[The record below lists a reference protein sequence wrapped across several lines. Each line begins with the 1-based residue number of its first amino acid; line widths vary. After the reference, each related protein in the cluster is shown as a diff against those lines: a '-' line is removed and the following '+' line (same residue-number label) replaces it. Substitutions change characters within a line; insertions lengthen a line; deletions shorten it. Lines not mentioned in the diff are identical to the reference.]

1 MNNIEEN
8 LLLDKVKEGQYFSDD
23 QIENAL
29 VAIGEMSKENKITNL
44 EDFRRESE
52 ARFWVTSY
60 KFHLKNNGAAFANSW
75 WTKIKADIK
84 KLRGDEALQ
93 SLLEDIQGSENEAS
107 R

>member
-1 MNNIEEN
+1 MTDQEGS

-29 VAIGEMSKENKITNL
+29 LAIGEMSKENKIENL

-52 ARFWVTSY
+52 ARFWMTSY
-60 KFHLKNNGAAFANSW
+60 KFHLQKNGAAFANSW
-75 WTKIKADIK
+75 WAKIKADIK
-84 KLRGDEALQ
+84 KLRGDAALQ
-93 SLLEDIQGSENEAS
+93 SLLQDIKGAENEAS